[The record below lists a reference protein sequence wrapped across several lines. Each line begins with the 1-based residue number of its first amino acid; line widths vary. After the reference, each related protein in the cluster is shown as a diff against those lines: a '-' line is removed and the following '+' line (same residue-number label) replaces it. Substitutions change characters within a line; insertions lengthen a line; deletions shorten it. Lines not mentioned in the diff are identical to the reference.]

1 MLVAA
6 QIEVGADKLFKERKI
21 IFIH

>member
-6 QIEVGADKLFKERKI
+6 QIEVGADKLFKERQI